1 MSNLFSNLVN
11 KIKSKKTINNL
22 ERQDEYAFSLEEIDS
37 LKIENDK
44 KIKELKEDKLGI
56 KKDDELN
63 ILSVYKKLDGNNND
77 DDDVKEELKEDEI
90 LGEENLEED
99 YVKRIEEELK
109 KCENSALD
117 KEVVEDTD
125 EKENDQ
131 EANDKKIKE
140 EKEEDSYINLSH
152 ENQELIMNSWNSI
165 NNTEIDKD
173 IIEGKDIL
181 SHNYN
186 ITYGDNAARFV
197 HNIRKKYEIVICYLI
212 GFNNEK
218 NGIKNKT
225 IFSDKMDNEWKYLGN
240 YIKLLEKI
248 RNFRK

>member
-63 ILSVYKKLDGNNND
+63 ILSVYKKLDGNNNN

-99 YVKRIEEELK
+99 YVKRIEEEL
-109 KCENSALD
+109 SPR
-117 KEVVEDTD
+117 
-125 EKENDQ
+125 Q
-131 EANDKKIKE
+131 
-140 EKEEDSYINLSH
+140 
-152 ENQELIMNSWNSI
+152 
-165 NNTEIDKD
+165 
-173 IIEGKDIL
+173 
-181 SHNYN
+181 
-186 ITYGDNAARFV
+186 
-197 HNIRKKYEIVICYLI
+197 
-212 GFNNEK
+212 
-218 NGIKNKT
+218 
-225 IFSDKMDNEWKYLGN
+225 
-240 YIKLLEKI
+240 
-248 RNFRK
+248 